1 MSKSRGNVVDPW
13 DHFNLEGADAIR
25 WYMTTQSSPWQPTNF
40 DPNGVRESYARMF
53 LTLWN
58 VYRFHA
64 DYAELDSFDRVSE
77 DDAPNMSDRPS
88 IDRWILSQVSNMAD
102 KVDSFFRAW
111 DFHKAGREIER
122 FIVDDLSNWYVRRS
136 RRRLW
141 DEAESADKAACHHTL
156 REVLLVTCRIMAP
169 IAPFMPDRIH
179 RDLTGASVHLAD
191 WPCGSEALD
200 STLPPRDT
208 KLESRMDLARNLA
221 EAGRRIR
228 VESSRRQRLPCRK
241 GWIVGDADIGDLKD
255 ILSEELN
262 VESLENE
269 DDLER
274 FQKMDLKPNRKSLGR
289 KCTSDLPAVLNEF
302 SEIDPDSFLLEIQAG
317 IAHLAGYPID
327 MDDVEIRR
335 VEKEGFAAMT
345 VESGGKDV
353 TLVLDLS
360 LDDALLSKGLAR
372 DIIRRVQAKRKE
384 LNLRIEASIS
394 LEISLSEESP
404 ELAEDDWNHI
414 LSETRSISG
423 RRSGDQS
430 LMESSFELDG
440 SVVGFTVTPS
450 ED

>member
-1 MSKSRGNVVDPW
+1 
-13 DHFNLEGADAIR
+13 
-25 WYMTTQSSPWQPTNF
+25 
-40 DPNGVRESYARMF
+40 
-53 LTLWN
+53 
-58 VYRFHA
+58 
-64 DYAELDSFDRVSE
+64 
-77 DDAPNMSDRPS
+77 
-88 IDRWILSQVSNMAD
+88 
-102 KVDSFFRAW
+102 
-111 DFHKAGREIER
+111 
-122 FIVDDLSNWYVRRS
+122 
-136 RRRLW
+136 
-141 DEAESADKAACHHTL
+141 
-156 REVLLVTCRIMAP
+156 MAP

-200 STLPPRDT
+200 STLPPRDA

-274 FQKMDLKPNRKSLGR
+274 FQKIELKPNRKSLGR

-302 SEIDPDSFLLEIQAG
+302 SGIDPDSFLLEIQAG

-360 LDDALLSKGLAR
+360 LDDDLLSKGLAR

-404 ELAEDDWNHI
+404 ELAEIDWNHI

-430 LMESSFELDG
+430 SMESSFELDG